1 MNRLA
6 SVVGVCVLA
15 ALACDGDGGPSDPDA
30 SGLRI
35 SGLWMQSSEAVSG
48 FRCPEVN
55 LWDPFAS
62 ERRLAQSGELLS
74 LIQDGEQIADG
85 SVNLE
90 TGEFVL
96 SGTIEGGGV
105 TVTFTQRGQFT
116 SETSYTAET
125 SIRIRAQFI
134 TCDMRTIDS
143 GTQ

>member
-6 SVVGVCVLA
+6 SGVGACVLA
-15 ALACDGDGGPSDPDA
+15 AVACDGDGGPSDPDA
-30 SGLRI
+30 SGLQV
-35 SGLWMQSSEAVSG
+35 SGLWTQSSEAVSG

-74 LIQDGEQIADG
+74 LIQGGEEIADG

-96 SGTIEGGGV
+96 SGRIEGGGV
-105 TVTFTQRGQFT
+105 TVTFTQRGEFT

-125 SIRIRAQFI
+125 SIRISAQFI
-134 TCDMRTIDS
+134 TCEMRTIDS
-143 GTQ
+143 GTR